1 MKILWRILYLY
12 IFLNSDEL
20 DNFLDKYDLR
30 KLNLESFQIKM
41 TDMNIPIQFYPFPKA
56 IKMKIKIF

>member
-30 KLNLESFQIKM
+30 KLNLESFDKDDRYEHPHSILSL
-41 TDMNIPIQFYPFPKA
+41 PKGH
-56 IKMKIKIF
+56 

>member
-1 MKILWRILYLY
+1 MKILRRILYFY

-41 TDMNIPIQFYPFPKA
+41 TDMNIPIQFYPSPKA
-56 IKMKIKIF
+56 IK